1 MAAHRNGDTTPLEKK
16 SLVAKHTRNQNITA
30 NKRLLTW
37 PVGALACAVCLLAGL
52 VIGLLLGRNPETGK
66 VPKNR
71 TVSPPPSPPPLSIP
85 ANPPVSSQA
94 EDPTPPTPRVK
105 PHRFAAEIISVRQ
118 QVFAREK
125 EQLFAA
131 PPHKLYYVLHVRLA
145 LLTDT
150 PTRVSL
156 LGPDVQLVTDSGI
169 RYASLGV
176 LAKTFDWTD
185 PKALLGPATR
195 RIERLAPDAAKPVTP
210 RLLFL
215 VPEGIRPFSLNI
227 QGAGTA
233 LIRPGTVTE
242 YVAAR
247 RLSAGVYR
255 RDELGAFHTT
265 GAPQLAIALDNKK
278 ASYELIVRRKDDF
291 WKLLSPT
298 LHVGGWLIPG
308 GGGGGHYSG
317 ELEDDGGKKLPV
329 VARVLT
335 GGKTLLLYL
344 AEKPHGTLLFHWT
357 RPATRPAISPAP

>member
-1 MAAHRNGDTTPLEKK
+1 MATPRNGDTPPSEKK
-16 SLVAKHTRNQNITA
+16 SLVAEHTKNQNITA
-30 NKRLLTW
+30 EKRLLTW

-52 VIGLLLGRNPETGK
+52 VIGLLLGRNLETNK
-66 VPKNR
+66 APKNR
-71 TVSPPPSPPPLSIP
+71 TASPTL
-85 ANPPVSSQA
+85 A
-94 EDPTPPTPRVK
+94 PTPPRPPASSRTEDPKPSTPRRM

-145 LLTDT
+145 LLTDA
-150 PTRVSL
+150 PARVSL
-156 LGPDVQLVTDSGI
+156 LGADVQLVTDSGI

-176 LAKTFDWTD
+176 LPKAFDWTD
-185 PKALLGPATR
+185 PEALLGPATR
-195 RIERLAPDAAKPVTP
+195 RTERLTPDAAKPVTP

-227 QGAGTA
+227 RGAKTA

-255 RDELGAFHTT
+255 RDELGAFHTA
-265 GAPQLAIALDNKK
+265 GAPQLAVALDNEK
-278 ASYELIVRRKDDF
+278 ASYELVVRRKDDF
-291 WKLLSPT
+291 WKLRSPA
-298 LHVGGWLIPG
+298 LQIGGWLVP
-308 GGGGGHYSG
+308 GGGGHYSG
-317 ELEDDGGKKLPV
+317 ELEDDNGEKLPV
-329 VARVLT
+329 AARVLT

-344 AEKPHGTLLFHWT
+344 TEKPHGALLFRWT
-357 RPATRPAISPAP
+357 RPATRPATSPAAP